1 MPMNNS
7 YLSLDL
13 FTQVNAD
20 FEKRQYLILAGLKK
34 IEDQFYLNK
43 IYPHLTELVE
53 LFKILKEIK
62 QKLEDLREEFPKRIK
77 SVDLV
82 NKKIE
87 YEIVFV
93 EGSDISLVEDLIE
106 WVLPH
111 IERVLNAG
119 ITIHEFVENDL
130 SVEHVGIVPNYRD
143 EGYFFLPDRK
153 MDKLKLFQFELS
165 IFKSA
170 EDKYRSL
177 KTRYVKSIQIGSA
190 RLSPNSI
197 KLDLIKEKK
206 DLPNPA
212 TFNFDTN
219 LDYPFR
225 ETIFPVAK
233 RKLMQMIYND

>member
-1 MPMNNS
+1 MNNS

-53 LFKILKEIK
+53 LFKTLKEIK

-77 SVDLV
+77 NVDLV

-87 YEIVFV
+87 FEIVFV
-93 EGSDISLVEDLIE
+93 EGSDIGLVEDLIE

-111 IERVLNAG
+111 MERLLHTG

-153 MDKLKLFQFELS
+153 NDKLKLFQFELS

-177 KTRYVKSIQIGSA
+177 KTLYVKSIKIGSA

-197 KLDLIKEKK
+197 KLDLIKEKG

-233 RKLMQMIYND
+233 RKLMQVIYDD

>member
-1 MPMNNS
+1 MNNS

-53 LFKILKEIK
+53 LFKTLKEIK

-77 SVDLV
+77 NVDLV
-82 NKKIE
+82 NKNIE

-111 IERVLNAG
+111 IERLLHAG

-130 SVEHVGIVPNYRD
+130 SVEHVGIIPNYRD

-153 MDKLKLFQFELS
+153 
-165 IFKSA
+165 
-170 EDKYRSL
+170 
-177 KTRYVKSIQIGSA
+177 
-190 RLSPNSI
+190 
-197 KLDLIKEKK
+197 
-206 DLPNPA
+206 
-212 TFNFDTN
+212 
-219 LDYPFR
+219 
-225 ETIFPVAK
+225 
-233 RKLMQMIYND
+233 